1 MITIKKEEELLALSG
16 LQHLAFCERQWA
28 LIHLEGLWAENRPTM
43 EGRFL
48 HERVNDPFFDESR
61 GEVLITRSVP
71 LVSYQLGV
79 FGIADVVE
87 FYPTTDTRVGVELP
101 TRTGL
106 WRPAPVEYKRGYP
119 KPDDRDLVQLCAQA
133 ICLEEMLGIAVDMG
147 YMYYWRPRRRQQVAI
162 DEELRLRV
170 YELARKMHRLFQEGC
185 TPPAK
190 RGTNCRLCSLF
201 DYCLPK
207 LTKRQKS
214 VEDYIHKNI
223 AGAVPNT

>member
-147 YMYYWRPRRRQQVAI
+147 YMYYWRPAGGSRLPLMKNCGCAYTNWLERCTVYSKKVVL
-162 DEELRLRV
+162 LRPR
-170 YELARKMHRLFQEGC
+170 E
-185 TPPAK
+185 P
-190 RGTNCRLCSLF
+190 
-201 DYCLPK
+201 
-207 LTKRQKS
+207 
-214 VEDYIHKNI
+214 I
-223 AGAVPNT
+223 AGCAPCLTTAAQTDQTSEKCRRLYT